1 MNDRSNG
8 CLESFLVTVF
18 ILLMIVSAYSSYQT
32 YIDINYRETIITF
45 NEESIALGGHSNCD
59 LSALRKEN
67 DNLKQKQ
74 MVWNIVLVAALC
86 ALIIT
91 LIVFVKSPKSKTVEN
106 EQIPK
111 DAGSRLE
118 ELNNLLKNELISQ
131 DEYEEKKKEIL
142 KTL

>member
-1 MNDRSNG
+1 M
-8 CLESFLVTVF
+8 
-18 ILLMIVSAYSSYQT
+18 
-32 YIDINYRETIITF
+32 
-45 NEESIALGGHSNCD
+45 
-59 LSALRKEN
+59 
-67 DNLKQKQ
+67 
-74 MVWNIVLVAALC
+74 
-86 ALIIT
+86 
-91 LIVFVKSPKSKTVEN
+91 KSPKSKTVEN